1 MKKKIVL
8 LLLIPLLLAMTTACN
23 KPSNEPKADEKIK
36 KTIKLSDS
44 KLGYTTTFKYDAN
57 ENYSNVKE
65 DNSGASKAITF
76 KNEDLDIEVEM
87 YYNKM
92 RSATYNESE
101 KTRSAQKYYK
111 EYKFGDYEAYAYG
124 EYDDSI
130 YLNIL
135 CGVEDEDVAVLFVSI
150 ERLDNNKDVVI
161 ADVLADKK
169 LQSFFKSMEFVKE

>member
-1 MKKKIVL
+1 
-8 LLLIPLLLAMTTACN
+8 
-23 KPSNEPKADEKIK
+23 
-36 KTIKLSDS
+36 
-44 KLGYTTTFKYDAN
+44 LGYTTTFKYDKD

-65 DNSGASKAITF
+65 DNSGASTAITF

-92 RSATYNESE
+92 RSATYDASE

-130 YLNIL
+130 NLNVL
-135 CGVEDEDVAVLFVSI
+135 LGMDDEDAAVLFVSI

-161 ADVLADKK
+161 ADVLDGKK
-169 LQSFFKSMEFVKE
+169 LQDLFKSMEFVKE